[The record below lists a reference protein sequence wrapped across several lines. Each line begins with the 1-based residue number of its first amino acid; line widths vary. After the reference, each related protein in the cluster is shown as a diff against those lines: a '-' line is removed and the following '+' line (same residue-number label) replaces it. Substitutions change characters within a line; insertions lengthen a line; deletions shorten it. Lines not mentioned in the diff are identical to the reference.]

1 MIQNCYI
8 KTLPKNWVSAL
19 KKQSLSQSFE
29 TPLSKVLDELK
40 NDKKIAPDINDIFKA
55 FELCSFR
62 STKVVIFGQDP
73 YFQKG
78 YANGLAFSVSASQTI
93 PASLMNIFKEIKSD
107 IGSLENK
114 NGCLKNWASQGVL
127 LLNSSLTVE
136 LLKPGSHANIGWHDF
151 ICDIVKILSKKKNI
165 VFMLWGNHAKNFKNF
180 IDEDKNLIL
189 TSAHPSPLSAYRGF
203 FGNRHF
209 SKCNEYLIRKN
220 IAAINW

>member
-78 YANGLAFSVSASQTI
+78 YANGLAFSVSASHKI

>member
-1 MIQNCYI
+1 MTQNCYI

-78 YANGLAFSVSASQTI
+78 YANGLAFSVSASHTI

-151 ICDIVKILSKKKNI
+151 ICDIVQILSKKKNI

>member
-19 KKQSLSQSFE
+19 KKQSLSESFE

-78 YANGLAFSVSASQTI
+78 YANGLAFSVSASHTI

>member
-78 YANGLAFSVSASQTI
+78 YANGLAFSVSASHTI

-107 IGSLENK
+107 IGTLENK

>member
-29 TPLSKVLDELK
+29 TPLSKVLDELR

-78 YANGLAFSVSASQTI
+78 YANGLAFSVSASHTI

>member
-29 TPLSKVLDELK
+29 TPLSRVLDELK

-78 YANGLAFSVSASQTI
+78 YANGLAFSVSASHTI

>member
-78 YANGLAFSVSASQTI
+78 YANGLAFSVSASHTI